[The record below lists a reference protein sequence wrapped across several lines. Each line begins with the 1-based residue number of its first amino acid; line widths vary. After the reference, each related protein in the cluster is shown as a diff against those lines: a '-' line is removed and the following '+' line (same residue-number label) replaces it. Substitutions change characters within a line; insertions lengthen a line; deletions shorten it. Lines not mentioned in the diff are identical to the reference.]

1 MFEIFLEMKWLFVVG
16 CILPAFS
23 NAITCVH
30 RKDIDKGIFNPI
42 LYEGFL
48 KTPPFFLVFS
58 YFQPKRFKI
67 KL

>member
-48 KTPPFFLVFS
+48 KTPPFF
-58 YFQPKRFKI
+58 
-67 KL
+67 

>member
-42 LYEGFL
+42 QFILIE
-48 KTPPFFLVFS
+48 
-58 YFQPKRFKI
+58 KI
-67 KL
+67 AIAGNLSTISQ

>member
-30 RKDIDKGIFNPI
+30 RKDIDKGIFKGTLHFNINLGSKVSPD
-42 LYEGFL
+42 
-48 KTPPFFLVFS
+48 PP
-58 YFQPKRFKI
+58 
-67 KL
+67 

>member
-48 KTPPFFLVFS
+48 KTLPPFFSFFFLF
-58 YFQPKRFKI
+58 PA
-67 KL
+67 